1 MKLNSGSKNSVVLL
15 LTALVLALLFAVY
28 YYLVL
33 PKKDDVDS
41 MTSSVHSLQSEIS
54 LIEEQ
59 IEVAEAEKNASSVD
73 LFEMRKKVPKSLEMD
88 KLLLSIEQ
96 SEYISDSRIVTVEFN
111 NYDSL
116 VAESELKDPNA
127 PTEEELAKQQE
138 QGTDNESTT
147 ESEGEASGEELV
159 SSIATETLPP
169 ELKLVTFEIEVETRK
184 YENLVNFI
192 KEIENIERVMHID
205 IIEFE
210 LPGEE
215 QEYDIDADET
225 IILATVQVTTFYY
238 EGEE

>member
-127 PTEEELAKQQE
+127 PTEEELAKQQ
-138 QGTDNESTT
+138 DNESTT
-147 ESEGEASGEELV
+147 ESEGEESEEELV

-184 YENLVNFI
+184 YENLVKFI